1 VITAIYTFEG
11 VRDPSE
17 DNRGLKRMLVGLE
30 FTEQEHGIEAKAANG
45 VTILVPWSNVAYA
58 MLEPKVVSTYS
69 EPPKL
74 PVAHVVTQ
82 QVAPIPQQPPK
93 LDDKRGPGR
102 PRKNF

>member
-17 DNRGLKRMLVGLE
+17 DNRGLKRMLSGME

-45 VTILVPWSNVAYA
+45 DRVLVPWSNVAFA

-74 PVAHVVTQ
+74 PVTHVVMQ

>member
-1 VITAIYTFEG
+1 MITAIYTFDG

-58 MLEPKVVSTYS
+58 MLEPKVVQA
-69 EPPKL
+69 PI
-74 PVAHVVTQ
+74 
-82 QVAPIPQQPPK
+82 VAPAPVVVAPTPQQPPK